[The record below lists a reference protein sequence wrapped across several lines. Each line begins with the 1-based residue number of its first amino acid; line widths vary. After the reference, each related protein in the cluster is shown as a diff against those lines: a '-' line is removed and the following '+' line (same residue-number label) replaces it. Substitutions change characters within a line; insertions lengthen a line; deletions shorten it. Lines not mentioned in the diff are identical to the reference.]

1 MNMLKPKYFLYA
13 RKSTED
19 DDHQIMSI
27 EAQLF
32 ELREY
37 ARRENLEILAEFT
50 EAKSAKKPGREMFA
64 AMISEIEKMD
74 GVGIL
79 AWHPDRLARNSVDG
93 GKVIYLVDTQKIVSL
108 RFPTFWF
115 EPTPQGLFMLQV
127 AFGQSKYYSDNLV
140 ENINRGIRQKLRRG
154 EWLTK
159 APFGYVNNPKTRTI
173 EPHPTLSKVIVRA
186 FEEYAKGTHT
196 LETMAEFLAELGL
209 ETRHRTPLAKASIS
223 RMLTNQA
230 YLGLV
235 KHKGEYHEGRFEP
248 ILSAT
253 LFEAVQNVL
262 LRRAKPRKSKQ
273 RHDFPFTG
281 LLNCGECGSA
291 ITAQFSRGKCGG
303 IYRYYRCTKK
313 KGVCSQKYLQEKDL
327 AAQLKARL
335 QSVAL
340 CDEWT
345 EKMLKQVDEWQRENV
360 HSSQSFVQN
369 LKSKLAETQEKL
381 DKLVSAY
388 IDGDIPKENYLLKKE
403 ELLKQKV
410 SLANDL
416 EDFGRTGKNWL
427 QPLRAWILDAN
438 KAEKLSASDSFPE
451 IKAFVQKIGTNPL
464 LLDKSVSVLFGE
476 PWDFA
481 ASRLAGRAP
490 AERRSREA
498 ILPSGSKN
506 LQNSCWW
513 TYGESNPDLLH
524 AMEAFYRY
532 TIGPGIFKISSAPW
546 KDRTSGLVDVNDALY
561 H

>member
-1 MNMLKPKYFLYA
+1 MLKPKYFLYA

-37 ARRENLEILAEFT
+37 ARRENVEILQEFT

-64 AMISEIEKMD
+64 AMIAEIEKLD

-93 GKVIYLVDTQKIVSL
+93 GKVVYLVDTQKIVSL

-196 LETMAEFLAELGL
+196 LKTMAEFLAELGL

-223 RMLTNQA
+223 RMLTNRA

-262 LRRAKPRKSKQ
+262 LRRAKQ

-313 KGVCSQKYLQEKDL
+313 KGACSQKYLQEIDL
-327 AAQLKARL
+327 AAQLKARFK
-335 QSVAL
+335 SIAI
-340 CDEWT
+340 CDEC
-345 EKMLKQVDEWQRENV
+345 
-360 HSSQSFVQN
+360 
-369 LKSKLAETQEKL
+369 
-381 DKLVSAY
+381 
-388 IDGDIPKENYLLKKE
+388 I
-403 ELLKQKV
+403 
-410 SLANDL
+410 
-416 EDFGRTGKNWL
+416 
-427 QPLRAWILDAN
+427 
-438 KAEKLSASDSFPE
+438 
-451 IKAFVQKIGTNPL
+451 
-464 LLDKSVSVLFGE
+464 
-476 PWDFA
+476 
-481 ASRLAGRAP
+481 
-490 AERRSREA
+490 
-498 ILPSGSKN
+498 
-506 LQNSCWW
+506 
-513 TYGESNPDLLH
+513 SNRVPDLLLQENDLFKSFARCDSH
-524 AMEAFYRY
+524 LHKIQKTPLISGASFFGRLYLFSYTCQMGYQGIHTNGAFIRLPVRSYDCNLYRRHVCRIWDIVIKNVRAGQNFFEIPTY
-532 TIGPGIFKISSAPW
+532 PISKRNKIF
-546 KDRTSGLVDVNDALY
+546 ALRHY
-561 H
+561 SLLFTYIDSYSIWIYLFRITPQSRGFVFGGAFW